1 MAQDLSRLSTEE
13 LMALRQRQLQQA
25 QQAQQPQQP
34 RQAQPLP
41 TTTIPR
47 PVSRQ
52 INDANNLS
60 QINLRD
66 VQAPNV
72 QANTVETGVDIAK
85 KTFDYE
91 NAIRGRARGGLAR
104 DKSTRQLQDQ
114 LMATGRAEQLVRDGA
129 LGTFSSLLGNAEG
142 PGVRATGLGSLP
154 VVGPFL
160 TSGTDRSDL
169 IPILNTLSAGNS
181 VEGFNMIKQIG
192 AESGNPA
199 IGGNTSEMEFAAFG
213 RTNADLTPDTF
224 LQLSPDA
231 ALRQLDTVREALL
244 ERYAVESLIAGGFES
259 LDPADRQKALQMSL
273 DQARRE
279 FARGFQP
286 ISEEEDA
293 AGVLNDPGG
302 RGGPPLGGIT
312 PRRGDGPGTRIRSD
326 GSPEAGV
333 ATSDTRTIQNPEMQ
347 GTNAQV
353 RQMVRE
359 GAKTGDIV
367 EYMKSRGVPVTKD
380 LVATVQSNVEFYR
393 NYRGRAL
400 PATVPEPVVNLES
413 MIEPVTTRERVSGLL
428 FDTVPGTVAT
438 QFADGVFLG
447 GLDEVA
453 SGGDP
458 ERMAELDF
466 AKRYQREN
474 SPYISGASRIAG
486 GLGTFIPAARVASG
500 AARLAN
506 LGTRGTTA
514 VQAATNTALGG
525 LEGALDANEDRKT
538 GAIIGAGFGLAG
550 DVGGRYIGGKLAGRF
565 ADEPGAAERAV
576 ANAVTDAGQVRGVL
590 TEAERLGS
598 PAALADTSPALRNLA
613 GASVRRSDEA
623 GVLADNVVG
632 GRDLAQ
638 VDRAIGTVER
648 TLARETN
655 VPRAARDMR
664 RQGQAAA
671 GPDYEAAYG
680 RVGIAADP
688 EIKAILARPDV
699 AEGLQEAQRTLA
711 NRGRDWK
718 ELGFSVNDKGR
729 VTLGENATFE
739 ALDLAKRGID
749 TVLRKPEYRDAFGRL
764 NLRDDATRAVVDAQQ
779 ALVARM
785 RTLNPDYA
793 RALDTYAPFGANAEA
808 LEMGG
813 KAITATKVTP
823 AEIGEVV
830 AGMDDAARA
839 NYQIGAANAIIDRI
853 KKAKDN
859 TDAFAVFRSEDM
871 RQRLTA
877 VFPDRATEL
886 ADLRSVT
893 QLEGLMR
900 RTKEALLGG
909 SATAGRQAADEAF
922 GATASALGPLAEG
935 GMSLATGG
943 VSTVLQS
950 VVRLAGMSGR
960 DARRL
965 ANVRDQEALARD
977 LAPILMETD
986 PKKARA
992 ALDGILKKVDTYDR
1006 TRTTSRRRG
1015 GAAGAA
1021 AVASGGVL
1029 AE

>member
-47 PVSRQ
+47 PMSRQ
-52 INDANNLS
+52 IGDAENQS
-60 QINLRD
+60 QTGFRD
-66 VQAPNV
+66 TVQTPSV
-72 QANTVETGVDIAK
+72 QANTTGTLIDNEK

-91 NAIRGRARGGLAR
+91 NAIRSRARGGLAR

-114 LMATGRAEQLVRDGA
+114 LMATGRAEQLVRGGA
-129 LGTFSSLLGNAEG
+129 LGTFSSLLGNAGG
-142 PGVRATGLGSLP
+142 PGVKAVGLGSLP
-154 VVGPFL
+154 GVGPFL

-169 IPILNTLSAGNS
+169 IPLLNTLSAGNS

-199 IGGNTSEMEFAAFG
+199 IGGNTSEMEFAAHG
-213 RTNADLTPDTF
+213 RTNVDLTPDTF

-231 ALRQLDTVREALL
+231 ALRQLETAREALL

-293 AGVLNDPGG
+293 AGSPL
-302 RGGPPLGGIT
+302 GGPPLGGIT
-312 PRRGDGPGTRIRSD
+312 PRRGDGLGTRIRSD
-326 GSPEAGV
+326 GSPEPGV
-333 ATSDTRTIQNPEMQ
+333 ATGDTRIIQNPEMQ

-393 NYRGRAL
+393 QYRRQAL

-428 FDTVPGTVAT
+428 FDTIPGTVAT

-453 SGGDP
+453 SLGDP

-474 SPYISGASRIAG
+474 SPIISGASRIAG

-538 GAIIGAGFGLAG
+538 GWAIGTGLGLAG

-565 ADEPGAAERAV
+565 ADEPGVAERAV
-576 ANAVTDAGQVRGVL
+576 ANATPNPDRARGVL
-590 TEAERLGS
+590 AEAERLGV
-598 PAALADTSPALRNLA
+598 PAGLADAGPALRGLG
-613 GASVRRSDEA
+613 GASVRFSDEA
-623 GVLADNVVG
+623 AVLADDVINTRTG
-632 GRDLAQ
+632 AAQ
-638 VDRAIGTVER
+638 TDRAIETVSR
-648 TLARETN
+648 FLAKETD
-655 VPRAARDMR
+655 VVQAAKGYRQ
-664 RQGQAAA
+664 QGQAAA
-671 GPDYEAAYG
+671 DPFYEAAYA
-680 RVGIAADP
+680 RVGLAQDADV
-688 EIKAILARPDV
+688 KAILQRPAVQD
-699 AEGLQEAQRTLA
+699 GLRQAQEDLA
-711 NRGRDWK
+711 NQGRK
-718 ELGFSVNDKGR
+718 GTELGFSVDSNGR
-729 VTLGENATFE
+729 VTLSENATFE
-739 ALDLAKRGID
+739 TLDLAKRGID
-749 TVLRKPEYRDAFGRL
+749 TVLRKDEYRDAFGRL
-764 NLRDDATRAVVDAQQ
+764 DTKNNSVLAIDGARRD
-779 ALVARM
+779 LVARM
-785 RTLNPDYA
+785 RELNPDYA
-793 RALDTYAPFGANAEA
+793 QALDTYAPFARNAEA

-813 KAITATKVTP
+813 KAITNRKATP
-823 AEIGEVV
+823 AQVSEIV
-830 AGMDDAARA
+830 AGMDDAQRA
-839 NYQIGAANAIIDRI
+839 NYQLGAANAIIEQVR
-853 KKAKDN
+853 KRPDN
-859 TDAFAVFRSEDM
+859 TNAFAPFGNKDM
-871 RQRLTA
+871 RDRLA
-877 VFPDRATEL
+877 AIFPDRAEAL
-886 ADLRSVT
+886 ADLRSVND
-893 QLEGLMR
+893 LETAMR
-900 RTKEALLGG
+900 STREALLGG
-909 SATAGRQAADEAF
+909 SATRGREAIDEAF
-922 GATASALGPLAEG
+922 SAEVNASAGILTDLAQPNSSVIG
-935 GMSLATGG
+935 A
-943 VSTVLQS
+943 
-950 VVRLAGMSGR
+950 VVRKLSASQR
-960 DARRL
+960 DANRL
-965 ANVRDQEALARD
+965 AAVINREDIAAD

-986 PKKARA
+986 PKKARQM
-992 ALDGILKKVDTYDR
+992 LDSILKKVDTYDR